1 MKFQLRDSGLYCY
14 SSEEWQRVGGWIEVI
29 ARTRLVDKRRG
40 HGALLQWKNMDG
52 VMLQEVVYARILNG
66 ENSRQV
72 RELLVDTGYPLEPT
86 NTSWSSSL
94 SVFPLHREIL
104 TTVIAEL
111 RRSP

>member
-72 RELLVDTGYPLEPT
+72 RELLVEQ
-86 NTSWSSSL
+86 
-94 SVFPLHREIL
+94 VKQLHRL
-104 TTVIAEL
+104 L
-111 RRSP
+111 RDLQQLKLKLYI

>member
-40 HGALLQWKNMDG
+40 HGALLQWKNMDD

-72 RELLVDTGYPLEPT
+72 RELLVDTGYPL
-86 NTSWSSSL
+86 
-94 SVFPLHREIL
+94 
-104 TTVIAEL
+104 
-111 RRSP
+111 